1 MNLKNLAM
9 WGIIVLLSVGLFNM
23 FQSPKQM
30 AASKSKIAFSKF
42 LSEVEDGRV
51 INVEIQGNNISGILS
66 DGSPFKTYSP
76 NYPNLVE
83 KLSNK
88 GVSILASPLDDKMP
102 SLLGVLLSWF
112 PMLLLIA
119 VWIFF
124 MRQMQGGKGGAMGF
138 GKSKAKLLTEAQGKV
153 TFNDVAGVEEAKE
166 EVEEIVEFLK
176 DPKKF
181 SRLGGKIPKGALLI
195 GPPGTGKTL
204 LAKAIAGEANVP
216 FFSISGSDFV
226 EMFVG
231 VGASRVRDMFEQGKK
246 HSPCIIFIDEID
258 AVGRSRGAGLGGGND
273 EREQTLNQ
281 LLVEMD
287 GFETNEGIILIA
299 ATNRPDVL
307 DPALLRPGRFDRQV
321 VVGNPDILGR
331 EAILKVHIKKI
342 TAGPDVKLRT
352 IARGTPG
359 FSGADLANLVNES
372 ALLAARKNKRVVTMD
387 DVEEAKDKVM
397 MGAERRSMVMSE
409 DEKKLTAYHEGGHA
423 IVALNE
429 KVSDPIHKATIIPR
443 GRALGM
449 VMRLPERDQLS
460 VTREK
465 MYSDIAVAMGGRIAE
480 EIIFGHDKVT
490 SGASSDIEMATKMAK
505 NMVTRYGM
513 SKELGPLAYGENEEE
528 VFLGRSVTRQQNMS
542 EETAKKVDSEVK
554 KIVEAGY
561 DRARKVLTEKID
573 DLHKIAKA
581 LLVYETLTGD
591 EIRDLMLKNIQPKK
605 LNESEDGK
613 DNKESSVLDSLGLK
627 PKLVH

>member
-1 MNLKNLAM
+1 MNLKNLIM
-9 WGIIVLLSVGLFNM
+9 WVIIVLLSVGLFNM
-23 FQSPKQM
+23 FQDPN
-30 AASKSKIAFSKF
+30 KITSERNSLPFSNF
-42 LSEVEDGRV
+42 LNEVDAGRV
-51 INVEIQGNNISGILS
+51 VEVQIQGNNISGVLA
-66 DGSPFKTYSP
+66 DGKSFKTYSP
-76 NYPNLVE
+76 NYPELVD
-83 KLSNK
+83 KLSSK
-88 GVSILASPLDDKMP
+88 GVSIVASPQEDKMP
-102 SLLGVLLSWF
+102 SLLGILLSWF
-112 PMLLLIA
+112 PMLLLIG

-138 GKSKAKLLTEAQGKV
+138 GRSKAKLLNEAQGKV

-287 GFETNEGIILIA
+287 GFDTNEGIILIA

-321 VVGNPDILGR
+321 VVGNPDIIGR
-331 EAILKVHIKKI
+331 EAILKVHVKKI
-342 TAGPDVKLRT
+342 STGPDVKLRT

-359 FSGADLANLVNES
+359 FSGADLANLINES
-372 ALLAARKNKRVVTMD
+372 ALLAARKNKRVVTMSD
-387 DVEEAKDKVM
+387 IEEAKDKVM

-429 KVSDPIHKATIIPR
+429 EASDPIHKATIIPR

-490 SGASSDIEMATKMAK
+490 SGASSDIDMATKMAK
-505 NMVTRYGM
+505 NMVTKYGM

-528 VFLGRSVTRQQNMS
+528 VFLGRSVTKQQNMS
-542 EETAKKVDSEVK
+542 EETAKKIDLEVK
-554 KIVEAGY
+554 KIVDSGY
-561 DRARKVLTEKID
+561 ERAKKVLTEKID
-573 DLHKIAKA
+573 DLHKLAKA
-581 LLVYETLTGD
+581 LLIYETLSGD
-591 EIRDLMLKNIQPKK
+591 EIRDLILKDIKPTRSFK
-605 LNESEDGK
+605 EEDEDDGK
-613 DNKESSVLDSLGLK
+613 TSSALGSLGLK
-627 PKLVH
+627 PKPVI

>member
-1 MNLKNLAM
+1 MNLKNLIM
-9 WGIIVLLSVGLFNM
+9 WVIIVLLSVGLFNM
-23 FQSPKQM
+23 FQDPN
-30 AASKSKIAFSKF
+30 KINSNKNSLPFSNF
-42 LSEVEDGRV
+42 LNEVENGRV
-51 INVEIQGNNISGILS
+51 VEVQIQGNNISGVLA
-66 DGSPFKTYSP
+66 DGKTFSTYSP
-76 NYPNLVE
+76 NYPELVD
-83 KLSNK
+83 KLSSN
-88 GVSILASPLDDKMP
+88 GVSIVASPKEEKMP
-102 SLLGVLLSWF
+102 SLLGILLSWF
-112 PMLLLIA
+112 PMLLLIG

-138 GKSKAKLLTEAQGKV
+138 GRSKAKLLNEAHGKV

-287 GFETNEGIILIA
+287 GFDTNEGIILIA

-321 VVGNPDILGR
+321 VVGNPDIIGR
-331 EAILKVHIKKI
+331 EAILKVHIKKVNI
-342 TAGPDVKLRT
+342 GPDVKLRT

-359 FSGADLANLVNES
+359 FSGADLANLINES
-372 ALLAARKNKRVVTMD
+372 ALLAARKNKRVVTMS

-429 KVSDPIHKATIIPR
+429 QASDPIHKATIIPR

-465 MYSDIAVAMGGRIAE
+465 MHADIAVAMGGRIAE

-490 SGASSDIEMATKMAK
+490 SGASSDIDMVTKMAK
-505 NMVTRYGM
+505 NMVTKYGM
-513 SKELGPLAYGENEEE
+513 STELGTVAYGENEEE
-528 VFLGRSVTRQQNMS
+528 VFLGRSVTKQQNMS
-542 EETAKKVDSEVK
+542 EETAKKIDAEVK
-554 KIVEAGY
+554 KIIDKGY
-561 DRARKVLTEKID
+561 ERAKKVLTEKID
-573 DLHKIAKA
+573 DLHKISKA
-581 LLVYETLTGD
+581 LLIYETLSGD
-591 EIRDLMLKNIQPKK
+591 EIRDLILKDIKPTRSFK
-605 LNESEDGK
+605 EEDSDEGK
-613 DNKESSVLDSLGLK
+613 NSSALGSIGLK
-627 PKLVH
+627 PKPAV